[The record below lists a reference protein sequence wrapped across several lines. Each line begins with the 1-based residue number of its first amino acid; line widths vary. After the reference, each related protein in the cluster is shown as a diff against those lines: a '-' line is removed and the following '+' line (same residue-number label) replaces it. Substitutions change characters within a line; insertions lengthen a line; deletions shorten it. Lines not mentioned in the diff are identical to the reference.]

1 MAVNLISG
9 KEENGLISFYQ
20 LQTGFSKGF
29 NSSPL
34 LSLCNTSSSGWYYWC
49 NWWNMWDNN
58 NIWVQIPEMGS
69 FPLPP
74 GLAVLPADL
83 LQGAQPGRSQRGKER
98 RQRGKVCVSS
108 PLGWGAPAFVLRS
121 AYWTNQGQLSHN
133 PNFGSI
139 FLRNASTVKGPVYHT
154 LLIKCFLGSHFLWIQ
169 ERRKSLSWS
178 QGFLVN
184 IFFYV
189 CVSMCTWTYT
199 HKCIHKY
206 TYSHIYREGKKY
218 VQTLEIC
225 TAKYQQWLSVSDRTM
240 TRFYFLPICTFIFSQ

>member
-1 MAVNLISG
+1 MVWLAFINYKQGFRRVSIPLPCSLSAI
-9 KEENGLISFYQ
+9 LH
-20 LQTGFSKGF
+20 LQVDTIDAIGETCEITAIYEFRFQKWV
-29 NSSPL
+29 
-34 LSLCNTSSSGWYYWC
+34 LSLCHLVWLCS
-49 NWWNMWDNN
+49 
-58 NIWVQIPEMGS
+58 
-69 FPLPP
+69 
-74 GLAVLPADL
+74 L
-83 LQGAQPGRSQRGKER
+83 LTYCREHSQGGARGAR
-98 RQRGKVCVSS
+98 RVCVSL

-154 LLIKCFLGSHFLWIQ
+154 LLIKCFLGSHFFWIQ

-178 QGFLVN
+178 QRFLVN

-240 TRFYFLPICTFIFSQ
+240 TRFYFLPICPFIFSQ